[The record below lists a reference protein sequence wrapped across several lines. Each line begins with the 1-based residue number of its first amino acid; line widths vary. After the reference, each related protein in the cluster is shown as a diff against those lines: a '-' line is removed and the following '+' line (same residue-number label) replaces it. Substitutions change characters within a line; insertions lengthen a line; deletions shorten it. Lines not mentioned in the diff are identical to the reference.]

1 MAEKE
6 EFTGVHMDEDVE
18 ATKEACSTT
27 LKISARPS
35 ANTIIALV

>member
-18 ATKEACSTT
+18 ATKEVCNAT
-27 LKISARPS
+27 LNSL
-35 ANTIIALV
+35 ANPLLIPL